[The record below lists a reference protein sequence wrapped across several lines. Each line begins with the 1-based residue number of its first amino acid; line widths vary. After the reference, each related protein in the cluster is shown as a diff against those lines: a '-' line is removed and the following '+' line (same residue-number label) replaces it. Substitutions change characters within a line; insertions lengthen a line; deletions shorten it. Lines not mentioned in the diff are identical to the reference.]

1 MKKSFCMWD
10 FCGRSEDVL
19 ETDHMEE
26 VSLTPQLFG
35 RGRDVS
41 EKDRL
46 EDVSLSPQPFVV
58 GAASGRHE
66 NSPGPYMHLGFQP
79 GSYPQF
85 VVKPSLSFGDAILED
100 VDSEGFHEGL
110 VHADSKRVCMF
121 RVKDDHVC
129 SHDTTSF
136 EHEFV
141 KIFSTVFPLLSELSL
156 SADSTWWLLDSGA
169 AVTVLSDAHFPLF
182 GTQIEKFSDEGKFKA
197 ANGSSVKMRGLSTVT
212 LEFQMRDPDSGVVS
226 WRSATMQVLIGQT
239 HHNILSTTALA
250 DSGWIFSQWRTGC
263 EVRHEG
269 SNQVM
274 TETVFHAG
282 CPWVRMYPSPKA
294 GSSSDR
300 RVAWHVSQSDVVR
313 FEEAPVQPLSPAVEE
328 FLLIGAAR
336 KIQWNVNFKPISAS
350 CQGVERLLKVMM
362 HMNAT

>member
-1 MKKSFCMWD
+1 M
-10 FCGRSEDVL
+10 
-19 ETDHMEE
+19 
-26 VSLTPQLFG
+26 TPQLFG

-46 EDVSLSPQPFVV
+46 EDVPLSPQPFGV
-58 GAASGRHE
+58 GAASGRRE
-66 NSPGPYMHLGFQP
+66 DWSGPYVHLGCQRGP
-79 GSYPQF
+79 HPQF
-85 VVKPSLSFGDAILED
+85 EVKPWLSFGDVTLED
-100 VDSEGFHEGL
+100 VGSEGFHEGL
-110 VHADSKRVCMF
+110 VHADSRKVCMF
-121 RVKDDHVC
+121 RMKDEQFC
-129 SHDTTSF
+129 NQNTTSF

-141 KIFSTVFPLLSELSL
+141 KIFPTVFPLLSELSL

-169 AVTVLSDAHFPLF
+169 AVTLLSDAHFSLF
-182 GTQIEKFSDEGKFKA
+182 GTQIEKFSDEGKFRA

-239 HHNILSTTALA
+239 HHNILSTKALA

-282 CPWVRMYPSPKA
+282 CRWVRMTFRTTRLAPS
-294 GSSSDR
+294 
-300 RVAWHVSQSDVVR
+300 VLV
-313 FEEAPVQPLSPAVEE
+313 VEE
-328 FLLIGAAR
+328 FLPIDVAR
-336 KIQWNVNFKPISAS
+336 RIQWSANFKQISVF
-350 CQGVERLLKVMM
+350 CQGVVRSLKVMM
-362 HMNAT
+362 HMSAT